1 MLNQV
6 KSQVN
11 AAQRLAVKEAYDT
24 ALKAYELYETAAK
37 SGVLGSKASFEQ
49 LNQRFKTATGRKS
62 DTQLKRKQH

>member
-6 KSQVN
+6 MSQVN

-24 ALKAYELYETAAK
+24 ALKAYELYETPAK